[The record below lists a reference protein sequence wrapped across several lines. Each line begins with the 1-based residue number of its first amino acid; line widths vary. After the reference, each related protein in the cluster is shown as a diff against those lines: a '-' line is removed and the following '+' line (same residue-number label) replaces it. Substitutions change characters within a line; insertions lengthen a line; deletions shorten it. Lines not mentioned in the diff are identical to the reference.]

1 MNISLAGWINRIKDL
16 FYDLEKTVNTI
27 REDYKGEI
35 FDKLQDD
42 KQSVGIRAIGFM
54 EDINNIFVG
63 LKEAK
68 TDKEKLEWVN
78 NIKELLCI
86 DELQYIKSDRTLL
99 KIKQAQEE

>member
-27 REDYKGEI
+27 REDYKADI
-35 FDKLQDD
+35 FDELQEN
-42 KQSVGIRAIGFM
+42 KQSAGLRAIGFM

-68 TDKEKLEWVN
+68 TDEEKIEWAN

-99 KIKQAQEE
+99 KIKKA

>member
-16 FYDLEKTVNTI
+16 FYDLERTVNTI

-35 FDKLQDD
+35 FDKLQND
-42 KQSVGIRAIGFM
+42 KQSASIRTIGFM

-68 TDKEKLEWVN
+68 TDKEKLEWAN
-78 NIKELLCI
+78 NIKELLCV

-99 KIKQAQEE
+99 KRKEA